1 MNRPETFR
9 ILHPFGPFVNG
20 PYENTQGLACLK
32 WKLISLGKVCQ
43 GNSVRPAASAFR
55 TSRNAAEK
63 KHEQEKAPAGQRSAG
78 AEG

>member
-32 WKLISLGKVCQ
+32 WKLISLMQKNRPLACRSKQ
-43 GNSVRPAASAFR
+43 GARFPVD
-55 TSRNAAEK
+55 
-63 KHEQEKAPAGQRSAG
+63 
-78 AEG
+78 